1 MASVVAG
8 AAGGLVATIVM
19 TAAMAA
25 LGDGGPPPTAR
36 LLARV
41 AGGSPGDHAAAGMA
55 LHLCY
60 GTVAGVVFALGAP
73 AIGLELDGAIAVGLG
88 LAYGIALMIGGMAFW
103 MRLVIGREPDRG
115 MLVTFGAVHLTYG
128 LVLGAFLGAGLVA

>member
-1 MASVVAG
+1 VTAGHRRRRGSSRASPAG
-8 AAGGLVATIVM
+8 VRAT
-19 TAAMAA
+19 T
-25 LGDGGPPPTAR
+25 PPPGWHYTC
-36 LLARV
+36 V
-41 AGGSPGDHAAAGMA
+41 TEP
-55 LHLCY
+55 
-60 GTVAGVVFALGAP
+60 VAGVVFALGAP